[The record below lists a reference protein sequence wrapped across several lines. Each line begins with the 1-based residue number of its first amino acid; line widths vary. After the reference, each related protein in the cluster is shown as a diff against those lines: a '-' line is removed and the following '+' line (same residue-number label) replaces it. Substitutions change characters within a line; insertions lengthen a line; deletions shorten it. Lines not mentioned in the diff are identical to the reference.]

1 MKKTYI
7 LGFVAAA
14 LALCSCEIVLPIVDY
29 VSASM
34 IVRITDD
41 SGTNLLDTTQAGN
54 LFEKGMG
61 LLKTSLDTEGESIQ
75 TSEEYRTRT
84 LYVST
89 RAYMGPW
96 AGAVL
101 TKDEK
106 GEAVLFIGEFN
117 EHEERNKELM
127 MEFADGRFVNI
138 TYTHK
143 ATLTGL
149 STRARVTDSSEGL
162 NAKVKFSTD
171 YSTGYLNN
179 LLQSDF

>member
-1 MKKTYI
+1 MKKTCI

-14 LALCSCEIVLPIVDY
+14 LALCSCEIEFPIVDY

-41 SGTNLLDTTQAGN
+41 SGTNLLDTMQAGN

-61 LLKTSLDTEGESIQ
+61 TIKLSQATESESIQ
-75 TSEEYRTRT
+75 TSEEYRTRFF
-84 LYVST
+84 ST

-149 STRARVTDSSEGL
+149 STRARITDSSEGL

-179 LLQSDF
+179 LLKIDF